1 MIVTHLTMKEIN
13 QKIIE
18 WSKSIIKLRKKEK
31 DIKNKIMNLLKIK
44 ILKKKKNQCI
54 DLKIHRQPI
63 LKKFKMKTQIPKKN
77 YH

>member
-18 WSKSIIKLRKKEK
+18 WRKSIIKLRKKEK

-44 ILKKKKNQCI
+44 RLKKKVK
-54 DLKIHRQPI
+54 
-63 LKKFKMKTQIPKKN
+63 LKKRMNSKKAMKIEKKKMKKKVM
-77 YH
+77 